1 MMDFTAL
8 NARIKQCKKCEGLNQ
23 EASPDREATLNAPGY
38 GDINSNVVI
47 IGQSLCGNPC
57 INSQI
62 PFTDGCGDLLD
73 EAFDKAGIRKN
84 QLYISNVV
92 KCHPPNNRPS
102 KTYEKRNCQ
111 EYLEQELMFLSPN
124 VIICLGGDARD
135 HFDKNAKL
143 QTDKRMF
150 FNGIMTEFHF
160 LYHPS
165 YIQNR
170 CAKEKRQPYIE
181 QLAAIITQHHA

>member
-1 MMDFTAL
+1 MDFTAL
-8 NARIKQCKKCEGLNQ
+8 NARIKQCKKCDGLNQ
-23 EASPDREATLNAPGY
+23 EASPDREATLNVPGY

-102 KTYEKRNCQ
+102 KAYEKRNCQ

-143 QTDKRMF
+143 QTDKRVL